1 MLKKVLSE
9 TLRSLAAQVEEGC
22 ADEMTSEDLMEAVR
36 VLSALDSTS
45 RLSKEEACNF
55 MKMSRSLFDSWVQL
69 GTIPKGEKK
78 LGFKELSWK
87 KGDLIIAKEKI
98 AELQSK

>member
-9 TLRSLAAQVEEGC
+9 TLRKLADQIEEGC
-22 ADEMTSEDLMEAVR
+22 ADELSSEDLMEAIR
-36 VLSALDSTS
+36 VLSSLDSTS
-45 RLSKEEACNF
+45 MLSKEQACNF

-69 GTIPKGEKK
+69 GIIPKGEKK

-87 KGDLIIAKEKI
+87 KADLIIAKEKI
-98 AELQSK
+98 TKLQSK